1 MKNLSSIRLIYLCNA
16 IDEVTC
22 NERGITSDSPAATK
36 KVFEI
41 SKALRKAGV
50 RVLVLSLGRGRQSG
64 NGIRH
69 VAKVKRVDGV
79 PVLYASFLNRPL
91 LTYLWTMLSISALI
105 WRLRLKP
112 CQPALL
118 AYNRLILYWPAME
131 LARLLRFRLFL
142 DLEDGDVRHVGIRW
156 KSWLARFMKS
166 RFDGLCQSGAMLATS
181 ALEQQYAGSRFITCY
196 GVSDEKPGQAK
207 DFSGSKELV
216 IHLGG
221 TLQPDTGAELLLQS
235 IHFLRDLPNPPPLR
249 FVVTG
254 VGESAESLNSLSKE
268 AGLPKVEFLGRVS
281 RTQYLEVLGEA
292 HVGLAL
298 KLQSGQLGDTTFPSK
313 VIEIASKG
321 MLLVST
327 CISDVPALFGKD
339 GAIYVQE
346 EKPQELADLFLRIS
360 RERHLLARTA
370 SLGTQR
376 VREQC
381 SEESVGQSLKE
392 FFLADL
398 SVVSRDA
405 GTGGSL

>member
-1 MKNLSSIRLIYLCNA
+1 M
-16 IDEVTC
+16 
-22 NERGITSDSPAATK
+22 
-36 KVFEI
+36 
-41 SKALRKAGV
+41 
-50 RVLVLSLGRGRQSG
+50 
-64 NGIRH
+64 
-69 VAKVKRVDGV
+69 
-79 PVLYASFLNRPL
+79 PVLYGSFLNRPL
-91 LTYLWTMLSISALI
+91 MTYLWTMLSILAI
-105 WRLRLKP
+105 VWRLRSKS

-142 DLEDGDVRHVGIRW
+142 DLEDGDVRDVGTRW
-156 KSWLARFMKS
+156 RGWLARFMKS
-166 RFDGLCQSGAMLATS
+166 RFDSLCQSGAMLAAS
-181 ALEQQYAGSRFITCY
+181 ALERQYAGSRFITCY
-196 GVSDEKPGQAK
+196 GVANEEPGQAK
-207 DFSGSKELV
+207 DFSGSEELV

-221 TLQPDTGAELLLQS
+221 TLQPDTGAELLLKA
-235 IHFLRDLPNPPPLR
+235 IHFLRALSSPPPLR

-254 VGESAESLNSLSKE
+254 VGESSESFKRLSKG
-268 AGLPKVEFLGRVS
+268 AGLPRVEFLGRVS
-281 RTQYLEVLGEA
+281 RAKYLQVLGAA

-346 EKPQELADLFLRIS
+346 EKPQELAELFVRIS
-360 RERHLLARTA
+360 RERHLLDRIA
-370 SLGTQR
+370 SLGKQR

-381 SEESVGQSLKE
+381 SEEAVGQSLKE

-398 SVVSRDA
+398 SVVSGDA
-405 GTGGSL
+405 RTGGSLL